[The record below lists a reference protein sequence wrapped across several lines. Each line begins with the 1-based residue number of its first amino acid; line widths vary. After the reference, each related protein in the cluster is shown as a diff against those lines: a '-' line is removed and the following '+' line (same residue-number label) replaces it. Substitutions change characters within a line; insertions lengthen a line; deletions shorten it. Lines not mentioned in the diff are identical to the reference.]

1 MSATSGAAACG
12 SSPVASGAT
21 AGKIAEIVSKNH
33 NLRPFSKDRL
43 KSAGRGASGNK
54 VLYRTLRVLRCFVKL
69 PCTCLK
75 IGGTRCT
82 GCEPAM
88 SAQQAQVSWITSGKA
103 GVEMV
108 HCPVFRLLTEVV
120 AGLKGVDIAESL
132 VFDHLAKTVLVTDAM
147 VAAKRTLVDRKKKVH
162 YWYDPT
168 ERGVEGQK
176 YTVYP
181 EFHGLTVTADSKRL
195 EAGASA
201 QPAKKVTADSKRL
214 LGVGY
219 LEPSSSSFDR
229 ELGRAML
236 KAVADDE
243 SLSTE
248 RGHSA
253 LLMGVDKV
261 LDKLGEL
268 TRTWRPCA
276 KSGPDIRQLEAGASA
291 QPAKKPRLTG
301 AGLIGAATAARVA
314 HAARTTVIGKQSQA
328 AASAGN
334 RSPVRVSQQA
344 TPSGGRPRAR
354 PPPLPTQAPQHKRP
368 RVQPPHQLSSAAT
381 ASAVVGLAR
390 SAAATSTTPVSTPVS
405 SASDASLQDA
415 VAKLPEPIA
424 SAWQL
429 LGMPKIVA
437 AVRQDAAKRV
447 LFTQL
452 AKNSSTANCNV
463 AAALVMLCVDA
474 IDKNMGARVG
484 AAVADSGDSDPVAD
498 MSSEDARAEQAKS
511 AQEAVQSWSTVCGT
525 IMLLADVEASEKTAI
540 LTKLQ
545 RVGNKITLGTPGTV
559 QKNSAAANLA
569 ASLIHNGTCP
579 EQNRHFIVGTITQWL
594 TPTPP
599 T

>member
-108 HCPVFRLLTEVV
+108 HCPVFRLLTKVV
-120 AGLKGVDIAESL
+120 AGLKGVDIAESH

-195 EAGASA
+195 A
-201 QPAKKVTADSKRL
+201 
-214 LGVGY
+214 GVGY
-219 LEPSSSSFDR
+219 LEPSSSRFDR

-248 RGHSA
+248 RGHSP

-301 AGLIGAATAARVA
+301 AGLVGAATAARAA

-328 AASAGN
+328 AAAAGN
-334 RSPVRVSQQA
+334 RSPVRASQQA

-405 SASDASLQDA
+405 SASDASLRDA

-452 AKNSSTANCNV
+452 AENSSTANCNV

>member
-33 NLRPFSKDRL
+33 NLRPFSKARL

-368 RVQPPHQLSSAAT
+368 RVQPPPRSRDSAAT
-381 ASAVVGLAR
+381 ASAVFAR

>member
-181 EFHGLTVTADSKRL
+181 EFHGF
-195 EAGASA
+195 
-201 QPAKKVTADSKRL
+201 KVTADSKRL
-214 LGVGY
+214 AGVGY
-219 LEPSSSSFDR
+219 LEPSSSRFDR

-248 RGHSA
+248 RGHSP

-368 RVQPPHQLSSAAT
+368 RVQPPPPSRVSAAT
-381 ASAVVGLAR
+381 ASAVVELASAR

-437 AVRQDAAKRV
+437 AVRQDAAKRA